1 MIVQVAASRVG
12 HKRMFRDYAL
22 LGDDICI
29 ADTAVAKSYLS
40 LMTDY
45 GVDIN
50 LSKSLE
56 SDIGVSEFAKRLFKD
71 EADLT
76 PMPPKLITLLMSQ
89 FRALPTL
96 VRDMIGR
103 GLSVE
108 SLNLKDEARVTR
120 PILWEIIGPLGLFK
134 VLRLL
139 PNDGTFD
146 QDASVTRC
154 SEKASESGK
163 AFSFDLSAAAF
174 LATSFGVTG

>member
-12 HKRMFRDYAL
+12 HRTLFKDYAL

-29 ADTAVAKSYLS
+29 ADSAVAKSYLS

-56 SDIGVSEFAKRLFKD
+56 SDIGVAEFAKRLIKD
-71 EADLT
+71 ETDLS
-76 PMPPKLITLLMSQ
+76 PLPPKLITLLMSQ
-89 FRALPTL
+89 FKALPTL

-108 SLNLKDEARVTR
+108 SLLKDETRVSR
-120 PILWEIIGPLGLFK
+120 PILWELIGPLGLLPSAGLSPFLGDRSLTK
-134 VLRLL
+134 DELRIVADCVSRVI
-139 PNDGTFD
+139 N
-146 QDASVTRC
+146 R
-154 SEKASESGK
+154 
-163 AFSFDLSAAAF
+163 
-174 LATSFGVTG
+174 

>member
-1 MIVQVAASRVG
+1 
-12 HKRMFRDYAL
+12 MFRDYAL

-29 ADTAVAKSYLS
+29 ADSAVAKSYLS

-96 VRDMIGR
+96 VRDMVGR

-108 SLNLKDEARVTR
+108 SLNLTPTR
-120 PILWEIIGPLGLFK
+120 PFLSTSLPSLSSTTQCRFCIFY
-134 VLRLL
+134 LL
-139 PNDGTFD
+139 PQLD
-146 QDASVTRC
+146 QLIPR
-154 SEKASESGK
+154 
-163 AFSFDLSAAAF
+163 LI
-174 LATSFGVTG
+174 